1 MAKISANEIDNIT
14 LAQKIC
20 KIVNKKFKN
29 NFRHESLFEFVEDR
43 KGHDRAYG
51 LTTRDTYKLKYDL
64 KKYITEYLESQ

>member
-1 MAKISANEIDNIT
+1 LEIIALIESILD
-14 LAQKIC
+14 
-20 KIVNKKFKN
+20 KKVLW
-29 NFRHESLFEFVEDR
+29 HFVEDR